1 MTCSYAD
8 ICGGCQNRQLSQE
21 QYRENKISAVK
32 KLLSQIKAE
41 RISFGEPIFVS
52 DGTRRRASMAFAR
65 RKGRVILGFNE
76 AASKNIVDCETCA
89 LLTPKLN
96 ETLPFVRKLLEEV
109 CALPFSS
116 KKKGKKAVQTFLD
129 GGDVWL
135 CEADNGI
142 DIVLEMSKELGLNE
156 REILADFLQREQN
169 IIRIAQRFKKDAPT
183 ETIIEKA
190 KPIITMGG
198 REVYIPSGT
207 FLQASKAAETALIN
221 QVQQYIGDDTG
232 LIADLFCGVGTFS
245 YPLSRQKENKIV
257 AADSNTEAL
266 RAFEATINKNKIS
279 NIKIIERNLF
289 RYPLDK
295 DELQGFDIIIFD
307 PPRAGAKNQI
317 HEITKMSNEQKPKK
331 IIGISCNPDSF
342 VSDANELIKNGY
354 TLKEVTL
361 VDQFVYSPHMELTAL
376 FVRKTL

>member
-1 MTCSYAD
+1 MQCPYANK
-8 ICGGCQNRQLSQE
+8 CGGCPYRSQTLE
-21 QYRENKISAVK
+21 AYQKGKREEFIK
-32 KLLSQIKAE
+32 KLSKLVEQPEKY
-41 RISFGEPIFVS
+41 GQPIFIE
-52 DGTRRRASMAFAR
+52 DGQRRRASLAF
-65 RKGRVILGFNE
+65 E
-76 AASKNIVDCETCA
+76 
-89 LLTPKLN
+89 
-96 ETLPFVRKLLEEV
+96 
-109 CALPFSS
+109 
-116 KKKGKKAVQTFLD
+116 KKKGKIVLGFNAHHSKEIVDIESCSLLTDKLNRILRPIKQLLEEMFQTPVTKRPLKKKIKPEAEK
-129 GGDVWL
+129 GDIWL

-169 IIRIAQRFKKDAPT
+169 VIRIAQRFKKDAPT